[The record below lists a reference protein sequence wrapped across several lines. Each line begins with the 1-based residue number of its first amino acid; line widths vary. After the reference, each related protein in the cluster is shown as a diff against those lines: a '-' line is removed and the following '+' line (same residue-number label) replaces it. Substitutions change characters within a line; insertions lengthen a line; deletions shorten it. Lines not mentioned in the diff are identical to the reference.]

1 MYKIKRL
8 LAMSL
13 AFVLV
18 FSLLPTIKVNA
29 SSTPSVDLIVSN
41 SSVDVN
47 TVHNGISYT
56 KTGYLCYLLTESGDK
71 VDGTTAKAFKSPGFS
86 YWTDVPCTF
95 KANTRRGGYLSLV

>member
-8 LAMSL
+8 LASSL
-13 AFVLV
+13 AFILV
-18 FSLLPTIKVNA
+18 FSLLPTIKANA
-29 SSTPSVDLIVSN
+29 SPTPSVDLVVSN

-56 KTGYLCYLLTESGDK
+56 KTGYLCYLLTE
-71 VDGTTAKAFKSPGFS
+71 DGNAVKGTSAKAFKSPGFS

-95 KANTRRGGYLSLV
+95 KANTRRGGYLSFV